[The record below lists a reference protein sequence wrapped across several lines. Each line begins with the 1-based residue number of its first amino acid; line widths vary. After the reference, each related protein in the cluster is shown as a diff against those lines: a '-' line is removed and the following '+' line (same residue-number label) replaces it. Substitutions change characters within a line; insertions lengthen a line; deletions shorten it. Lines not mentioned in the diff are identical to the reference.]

1 MVSELQEVLSQPIIP
16 YSSPRQSLS
25 NQHSPYIE
33 NIAEY
38 LQFSLVL
45 ASQVALV
52 IKNPPA
58 NAGDI
63 RDMGLIS
70 GSGRSSGGGHGNPPS
85 IPTPVFLP
93 GESHGWRNLV
103 AYSPQGHKELDT
115 TE

>member
-1 MVSELQEVLSQPIIP
+1 MVTQNEGEWFWQWMVSELQEVLSQPIIP

-33 NIAEY
+33 SIGEY

-58 NAGDI
+58 KQE
-63 RDMGLIS
+63 
-70 GSGRSSGGGHGNPPS
+70 
-85 IPTPVFLP
+85 T
-93 GESHGWRNLV
+93 
-103 AYSPQGHKELDT
+103 
-115 TE
+115 